1 MLFWYGFV
9 QDMLA
14 QSRQEHSGIQLE
26 VNERIL
32 DSCTSLMMVSSL
44 LHIQYRF
51 FLKTKTLE
59 NIWKIKR
66 EFYCLNILWTCALQA
81 IKVLILKSKILQK
94 EIVGQG
100 RGTASATE
108 FYKKHHRWTEGLI
121 SAAKAVGWGANVLV
135 YVFIIFTF

>member
-1 MLFWYGFV
+1 M
-9 QDMLA
+9 
-14 QSRQEHSGIQLE
+14 
-26 VNERIL
+26 N
-32 DSCTSLMMVSSL
+32 L
-44 LHIQYRF
+44 L
-51 FLKTKTLE
+51 LS
-59 NIWKIKR
+59 
-66 EFYCLNILWTCALQA
+66 CALQA

-135 YVFIIFTF
+135 YVFIISRTSAKAERDLSSQSGLFLCVELGNPLDPSHTPLEMAYPLGIS

>member
-1 MLFWYGFV
+1 M
-9 QDMLA
+9 
-14 QSRQEHSGIQLE
+14 
-26 VNERIL
+26 N
-32 DSCTSLMMVSSL
+32 L
-44 LHIQYRF
+44 L
-51 FLKTKTLE
+51 
-59 NIWKIKR
+59 WS
-66 EFYCLNILWTCALQA
+66 CALQA

-135 YVFIIFTF
+135 YVFIIFTCGIH